1 MECYQMEVKT
11 SWQANSEL
19 DEIFE
24 LHLEEDNIL
33 HQYLLNKKINYGKDI
48 L

>member
-1 MECYQMEVKT
+1 MEVKT

-19 DEIFE
+19 DERFE
-24 LHLEEDNIL
+24 LNLGKDNIVD
-33 HQYLLNKKINYGKDI
+33 QYLLNKKISYGKDI